1 MPSLARRILL
11 AIAAVAAL
19 VLTFFIVF
27 IVDVVRSIAPN
38 IEEEYALQARQLVNL
53 AVLRDPNLT
62 AQPLSF
68 STDLPR
74 ISNGPSDYCELDAD
88 GMILVDPQH
97 PCWTVKSGYGPVVS
111 QCTDT
116 PFWSARRTCIDLYAP
131 YTLANNAELVEFIF
145 DVALNPCAYEESLE
159 PPDQPHALYVREAF
173 LRFGGHNCD
182 LGEPRLEV
190 YLVFLDLDEPPTS
203 PLNQQSFT
211 PDATMSIES
220 PTFKPPIVL
229 RTRDF
234 VRRRS
239 PS

>member
-1 MPSLARRILL
+1 MPGLARRILL

-27 IVDVVRSIAPN
+27 IIDVIGSIGPTMDEQYSIRAP
-38 IEEEYALQARQLVNL
+38 QLVNL
-53 AVLRDPNLT
+53 SVLQNPLYT
-62 AQPLSF
+62 SQPLSF

-74 ISNGPSDYCELDAD
+74 ISNGASDYCDLDAD
-88 GMILVDPQH
+88 GMIMVDPQH
-97 PCWTVKSGYGPVVS
+97 PCWVVQSRYGRLVS
-111 QCTDT
+111 QCSDR
-116 PFWSARRTCIDLYAP
+116 PFWSNSRTCIDLFAP
-131 YTLANNAELVEFIF
+131 YTLADNTELVAFIV
-145 DVALNPCAYEESLE
+145 DVALNPCAYEHALE
-159 PPDQPHALYVREAF
+159 PSDQPNLLYVRDDF
-173 LRFGGHNCD
+173 LRLVGHNCD

-190 YLVFLDLDEPPTS
+190 YLVFLDLDEPPTP

-211 PDATMSIES
+211 PDATMTIES